1 MHVVLFGAVVA
12 LLVYFSPA
20 PTDETVVLLPGPDG
34 KVGVVIV
41 ERDGGRTV
49 LDRAYAASR
58 TTAPGAQ
65 RLEAQSVRLE
75 FGEVLSALPPRPT
88 SYVLYFVM
96 GLDELTDDSKAELK
110 RLLAEMR
117 SRPQADVL
125 VIGHTDRVGGDA
137 SNDALSLQRAERV
150 KAELLSLGI
159 AESRLRLAGRGERE
173 PIVPTADGV
182 EEPRNRRVEVNVR

>member
-1 MHVVLFGAVVA
+1 MHVVLWSAVVA

-34 KVGVVIV
+34 KVGVVII
-41 ERDGGRTV
+41 ERGGERTV
-49 LDRAYAASR
+49 LDTAYAVSR
-58 TTAPGAQ
+58 TAVPGAGH
-65 RLEAQSVRLE
+65 LEAQDVRQE
-75 FGEVLSALPPRPT
+75 FGAVLSALPPRPT
-88 SYVLYFVM
+88 SYVLYFVT
-96 GLDELTDDSKAELK
+96 GLDELTDESKEELK

-117 SRPQADVL
+117 RRPQSDVL
-125 VIGHTDRVGGDA
+125 LIGHTDRVGSDA

-159 AESRLRLAGRGERE
+159 AEGRLRLSGRGERE
-173 PIVPTADGV
+173 PIVPTADGI

>member
-1 MHVVLFGAVVA
+1 MHVVLFSAVVA

-20 PTDETVVLLPGPDG
+20 PKDESVVLLPGADG

-41 ERDGGRTV
+41 ERGTERIV
-49 LDRAYAASR
+49 LDKPYAASR
-58 TTAPGAQ
+58 TGPGGAET
-65 RLEAQSVRLE
+65 LDAASVRRE
-75 FGEVLSALPPRPT
+75 FGDVLAALPPRPT

-96 GLDELTDDSKAELK
+96 GLDELTDQSKADLQ
-110 RLLAEMR
+110 RLLGELR
-117 SRPQADVL
+117 SRPQSDIVI
-125 VIGHTDRVGGDA
+125 IGHTDRVGTDT

-150 KAELLSLGI
+150 KAELLALGI

-173 PIVPTADGV
+173 PIVPTVDGV